1 MTISTQAPELQKT
14 IVLQPV
20 VLQSLRQRLQ
30 FAQQRLQDTAVPLQ
44 LSALSYLRI
53 VYSVMRTHQRL
64 GLGGDISIHSTTPYL
79 TLLHQLSDQRS
90 DWWTL
95 CQVSPD
101 GSLMSEDV
109 QIQALLQPLNGFAQ
123 KILNADSI

>member
-20 VLQSLRQRLQ
+20 VLQALCQRLR
-30 FAQQRLQDTAVPLQ
+30 FAQQRLQDRSVPLQ

-53 VYSVMRTHQRL
+53 VYSVMQTHRRL
-64 GLGGDISIHSTTPYL
+64 GLGSNVALPSTTPYL
-79 TLLHQLSDQRS
+79 TLLNQLIERCP

-95 CQVSPD
+95 CSVSEGYLVSD
-101 GSLMSEDV
+101 DC
-109 QIQALLQPLNGFAQ
+109 QIQALLQPLNGFVKQ
-123 KILNADSI
+123 ILNATHP